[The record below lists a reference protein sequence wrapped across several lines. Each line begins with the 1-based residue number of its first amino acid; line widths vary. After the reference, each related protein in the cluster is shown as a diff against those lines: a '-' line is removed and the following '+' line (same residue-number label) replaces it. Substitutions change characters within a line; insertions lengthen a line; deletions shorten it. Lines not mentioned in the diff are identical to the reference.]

1 MFGVVEMN
9 RRRLPF
15 RLHLFDSPGTRKKQF
30 GMLCLKK
37 GRLVCSKG
45 LNIVGRLR
53 RLRERLKFSRCR
65 AAGLQ
70 VRLSVLEQQR
80 FHLPPARHCDRT
92 NPTLSVLCLFASLLP
107 SIPSLPPPSLPAHPS
122 PALAHLPLPSSLSV
136 PVSTPCCDKHGELKM
151 ISF

>member
-1 MFGVVEMN
+1 MN

-37 GRLVCSKG
+37 GRLVCSRR
-45 LNIVGRLR
+45 LNIVRRLR

-92 NPTLSVLCLFASLLP
+92 NPTLSVPCLLSSLSLRLPSWLNRSLL
-107 SIPSLPPPSLPAHPS
+107 S
-122 PALAHLPLPSSLSV
+122 HLPLPSSLSV
-136 PVSTPCCDKHGELKM
+136 PVSTPRRDKRGELKM